1 MDPKERKL
9 SAFARR
15 KTRIAHLGS
24 VWHQAGENIRHQ
36 LHSRAAAALPAAG
49 RPALLVHRHAR
60 SRLAFRAILSP
71 PPPAPSSACKT
82 IMLQTTAAPAASLP
96 AASSPGAPAFP
107 PPTQKVEQFA
117 CFATLRKIWTQSL
130 VGAVGTSEPASFS
143 EQHVPLPCVHVR
155 LAPAVIKFRPSPLL
169 PPRHGRLRRR
179 RPAMRR
185 TPRETPRAMDSGRAV
200 RAGPCRSRPRDPRR
214 RCVRRAGPESQTA
227 RQERRWRRSGEGG
240 AEIHSRTR
248 AGGHLSRPA
257 AQHGRPAGAG
267 RCPGRSR
274 RRIRADQRIR
284 SRVVRTR
291 WRC

>member
-1 MDPKERKL
+1 VGCDRIIRFLLTVIEHSSTDGIMDAKERKL

-107 PPTQKVEQFA
+107 PTTQKVEHHKQQFA
-117 CFATLRKIWTQSL
+117 YFATLRKIWTQSL

-214 RCVRRAGPESQTA
+214 RWVRRAGPE
-227 RQERRWRRSGEGG
+227 RKLRGK
-240 AEIHSRTR
+240 
-248 AGGHLSRPA
+248 
-257 AQHGRPAGAG
+257 
-267 RCPGRSR
+267 
-274 RRIRADQRIR
+274 
-284 SRVVRTR
+284 
-291 WRC
+291 

>member
-71 PPPAPSSACKT
+71 SPPAPSSACKT

-107 PPTQKVEQFA
+107 PTTQKVEHHKQQFA
-117 CFATLRKIWTQSL
+117 CFATLR
-130 VGAVGTSEPASFS
+130 PN
-143 EQHVPLPCVHVR
+143 
-155 LAPAVIKFRPSPLL
+155 PLL
-169 PPRHGRLRRR
+169 AQSVPPN
-179 RPAMRR
+179 RPLFRSS
-185 TPRETPRAMDSGRAV
+185 T
-200 RAGPCRSRPRDPRR
+200 CRSRASMFAWPLP
-214 RCVRRAGPESQTA
+214 
-227 RQERRWRRSGEGG
+227 
-240 AEIHSRTR
+240 
-248 AGGHLSRPA
+248 
-257 AQHGRPAGAG
+257 
-267 RCPGRSR
+267 
-274 RRIRADQRIR
+274 
-284 SRVVRTR
+284 
-291 WRC
+291 